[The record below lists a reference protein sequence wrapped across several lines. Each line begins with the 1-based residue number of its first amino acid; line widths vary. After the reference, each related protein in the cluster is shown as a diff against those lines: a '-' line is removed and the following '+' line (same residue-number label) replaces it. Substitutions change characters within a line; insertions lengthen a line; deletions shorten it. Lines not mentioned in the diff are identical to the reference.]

1 MSSLSRRDLDMWD
14 DLRDYTLLE
23 GDCLEKMKELESNS
37 IDAIITDPPYG
48 IGFMGKD
55 WDSSVPGLEWAKE
68 CYRVLKPGG
77 HIVAFSGTRTIHR
90 LAVAIEDAGF
100 EIRDTIHWCYTSG
113 FPKSNNISKQFD
125 REAGLLEPEGK
136 KTTYE
141 DCERVVYNPTTDPRE
156 YVPPEPQSELAKKYK
171 GFGTGLKPAIE
182 PATLARKPIE
192 RGLSVARNVA
202 KYGVGALN
210 IDASRFAYGDDCWIG
225 PQEWSGDP
233 KGDSSKSN
241 CINHIRLL
249 QSYNKRGAMDKNGR
263 WPANIFQC
271 SKPSRSERE
280 AGLDHLDEQVSRS
293 NMNTFNG
300 EGERFDGASSPNY
313 SNFHPTVK
321 PVKLFR
327 WLCRL
332 LGGLR
337 GNTILD
343 PFCGSGTT
351 GVSAILEGFH
361 FIGIEREPRYIP
373 IIKGRIDW
381 AREEYKRENA
391 QLSLFSEVS

>member
-1 MSSLSRRDLDMWD
+1 MWD

-23 GDCLEKMKELESNS
+23 GDCLEKMKEIESNS

-55 WDSSVPGLEWAKE
+55 WDSSVPGLDWARE

-100 EIRDTIHWCYTSG
+100 EIRDTIHWCYFSG
-113 FPKSNNISKQFD
+113 FPKSHDISKAID
-125 REAGLLEPEGK
+125 REAGAVREVVGTNPNVKAGSAGWQDTGYVGGK
-136 KTTYE
+136 VTGGNADITKPATQ
-141 DCERVVYNPTTDPRE
+141 DAQKWD
-156 YVPPEPQSELAKKYK
+156 
-171 GFGTGLKPAIE
+171 GFGTALKPAVE
-182 PATLARKPIE
+182 PALLVRKPLE
-192 RGLSVARNVA
+192 KGLTIAQNVL
-202 KYGVGALN
+202 KHGTGALN
-210 IDASRFAYGDDCWIG
+210 IDGCRFGYGDPCWVG
-225 PQEWSGDP
+225 SQDKDTHRQNKNPSHFGRGQGVEFESGGHPQ
-233 KGDSSKSN
+233 
-241 CINHIRLL
+241 
-249 QSYNKRGAMDKNGR
+249 GR
-263 WPANIFQC
+263 WPANIYQC

-280 AGLDHLDEQVSRS
+280 AGLDHLVEETLRS
-293 NMNTFNG
+293 KMNLGNG
-300 EGERFDGASSPNY
+300 TGERFDGGSSPNY

-327 WLCRL
+327 WMCRL
-332 LGGLR
+332 LGGLP

-391 QLSLFSEVS
+391 QLSLFSEVG

>member
-1 MSSLSRRDLDMWD
+1 MWD
-14 DLRDYTLLE
+14 DLRDYRLLE
-23 GDCLEKMKELESNS
+23 GDCLEKMKEIESDS
-37 IDAIITDPPYG
+37 IDAIVTDPPYG

-55 WDSSVPGLEWAKE
+55 WDSSVPGLDWARE

-100 EIRDTIHWCYTSG
+100 EIRDTIHWCYVSG

-125 REAGLLEPEGK
+125 REAGLLEPEGEGMGQSK
-136 KTTYE
+136 
-141 DCERVVYNPTTDPRE
+141 ERMVLSPTISSRE
-156 YVPPEPQSELAKKYK
+156 YVPPEPQSELAKKYR

-182 PATLARKPIE
+182 PATLARKPVE
-192 RGLSVARNVA
+192 RGLSVARNVE

-225 PQEWSGDP
+225 PQETSGP
-233 KGDSSKSN
+233 
-241 CINHIRLL
+241 R
-249 QSYNKRGAMDKNGR
+249 SYTRQIEQRESQAPNYKHVSFTDHPEGR
-263 WPANIFQC
+263 WPANIYQC

-280 AGLDHLDEQVSRS
+280 AGLDHLDEETLRS
-293 NMNTFNG
+293 KMNLANG
-300 EGERFDGASSPNY
+300 TGERFDGKSSPNY

-332 LGGLR
+332 LGGLP

-391 QLSLFSEVS
+391 QLTLFSEVS

>member
-1 MSSLSRRDLDMWD
+1 MGQSKERMVLSPTISS
-14 DLRDYTLLE
+14 
-23 GDCLEKMKELESNS
+23 
-37 IDAIITDPPYG
+37 
-48 IGFMGKD
+48 
-55 WDSSVPGLEWAKE
+55 
-68 CYRVLKPGG
+68 
-77 HIVAFSGTRTIHR
+77 
-90 LAVAIEDAGF
+90 
-100 EIRDTIHWCYTSG
+100 
-113 FPKSNNISKQFD
+113 
-125 REAGLLEPEGK
+125 
-136 KTTYE
+136 
-141 DCERVVYNPTTDPRE
+141 RE
-156 YVPPEPQSELAKKYK
+156 YIPPEPQSELAKKYK

-192 RGLSVARNVA
+192 RGLSVARNVK

-210 IDASRFAYGDDCWIG
+210 IDASRFGYGDPCWIG
-225 PQEWSGDP
+225 NTEQTGGRSYTRKIDQRVTQVP
-233 KGDSSKSN
+233 KFKDVLYTDHDLGK
-241 CINHIRLL
+241 
-249 QSYNKRGAMDKNGR
+249 
-263 WPANIFQC
+263 WPANIYQC

-280 AGLDHLDEQVSRS
+280 AGLDHLVEETLRS
-293 NMNTFNG
+293 KMNLANG
-300 EGERFDGASSPNY
+300 TGERFDGSSSPNY

-332 LGGLR
+332 LGGLP

>member
-1 MSSLSRRDLDMWD
+1 MWD

-55 WDSSVPGLEWAKE
+55 WDSSVPGLDWAKE

-125 REAGLLEPEGK
+125 REAGLLGAEGK
-136 KTTYE
+136 GTTYD

-156 YVPPEPQSELAKKYK
+156 YVPPDPQSELAKKYK

-210 IDASRFAYGDDCWIG
+210 IDASRFAYGDPCWIG
-225 PQEWSGDP
+225 PQSDHRREWQRKQST
-233 KGDSSKSN
+233 KSN
-241 CINHIRLL
+241 IPVVVQKDIELDD
-249 QSYNKRGAMDKNGR
+249 YAPEDGR
-263 WPANIFQC
+263 WPANIYQC

-280 AGLDHLDEQVSRS
+280 AGLDHLVEETLRS
-293 NMNTFNG
+293 KMNLANG
-300 EGERFDGASSPNY
+300 TGERFDGASSPNY

-361 FIGIEREPRYIP
+361 FVGIEREPRYIP

>member
-1 MSSLSRRDLDMWD
+1 MWD

-55 WDSSVPGLEWAKE
+55 WDSSVPGLDWAKE

-100 EIRDTIHWCYTSG
+100 EIRDTIHWCYVSG

-125 REAGLLEPEGK
+125 REAGLLGAEGK
-136 KTTYE
+136 GTTYD
-141 DCERVVYNPTTDPRE
+141 DCERVVYNPTIDPRE

-210 IDASRFAYGDDCWIG
+210 IDASRFGYGDDCWIG
-225 PQEWSGDP
+225 PQSDHRREWQRKQST
-233 KGDSSKSN
+233 KSN
-241 CINHIRLL
+241 IPVVVQKDIELDDYAPEH
-249 QSYNKRGAMDKNGR
+249 GR
-263 WPANIFQC
+263 WPANIYQC

-280 AGLDHLDEQVSRS
+280 AGLDHLEEQVSRS

>member
-1 MSSLSRRDLDMWD
+1 MWD
-14 DLRDYTLLE
+14 DLRDYRLLE
-23 GDCLEKMKELESNS
+23 GDCLEMMRDIESNS
-37 IDAIITDPPYG
+37 IDALITDPPYG

-55 WDSSVPGLEWAKE
+55 WDSSVPGLDWARE
-68 CYRVLKPGG
+68 CLRVLKPGG

-100 EIRDTIHWCYTSG
+100 EIRDTIHWCYTSR

-125 REAGLLEPEGK
+125 REAGLLAPEGK
-136 KTTYE
+136 GTTYE
-141 DCERVVYNPTTDPRE
+141 DCERIVYTPTIEPKDYT
-156 YVPPEPQSELAKKYK
+156 PPKPQSELAKKYK

-192 RGLSVARNVA
+192 RGLSVARNIK
-202 KYGVGALN
+202 KYGVGGLN
-210 IDASRFAYGDDCWIG
+210 IDGSRFAYGDDCWIG
-225 PQEWSGDP
+225 DSTAPPSVPQPIFKNQASRTYGHGSGNGRIDEFSKP
-233 KGDSSKSN
+233 HDS
-241 CINHIRLL
+241 
-249 QSYNKRGAMDKNGR
+249 GR

-271 SKPSRSERE
+271 SKPSRAERE
-280 AGLDHLDEQVSRS
+280 AGLEHLEEEILRS
-293 NMNTFNG
+293 KMNLANG
-300 EGERFDGASSPNY
+300 QGDRFDGNSSPNY

-332 LGGLR
+332 LGGLP

-351 GVSAILEGFH
+351 GVSAILEGFN
-361 FIGIEREPRYIP
+361 FIGIEREPRYLP
-373 IIKGRIDW
+373 IIRGRLDW
-381 AREEYKRENA
+381 SREEYKRQNA
-391 QLSLFSEVS
+391 QLNLFSEVS

>member
-1 MSSLSRRDLDMWD
+1 MWD

-23 GDCLEKMKELESNS
+23 GDCLEKMKKLESNS

-55 WDSSVPGLEWAKE
+55 WDSSVPGLDWAKE

-100 EIRDTIHWCYTSG
+100 EIRDTIHWCYFSG

-125 REAGLLEPEGK
+125 REAGLLGAEGEG
-136 KTTYE
+136 TRPL
-141 DCERVVYNPTTDPRE
+141 DCERAVYNPTIDPRE
-156 YVPPEPQSELAKKYK
+156 YIPPEPQSELAKKYK

-182 PATLARKPIE
+182 PATLARKPVE

-210 IDASRFAYGDDCWIG
+210 IDASRFGYGDPCWIG
-225 PQEWSGDP
+225 DKEKPDWEIGKLRGTIGHKLSE
-233 KGDSSKSN
+233 N
-241 CINHIRLL
+241 NRIINTPPSDI
-249 QSYNKRGAMDKNGR
+249 GR
-263 WPANIFQC
+263 WPANIYQC

-280 AGLDHLDEQVSRS
+280 AGLDHLVEETLRS
-293 NMNTFNG
+293 KMNLANG
-300 EGERFDGASSPNY
+300 TGERFDGASSPNY

>member
-1 MSSLSRRDLDMWD
+1 MWD

-55 WDSSVPGLEWAKE
+55 WDSSVPGLDWARE

-100 EIRDTIHWCYTSG
+100 EIRDTIHWCYFSG

-136 KTTYE
+136 GTTYD
-141 DCERVVYNPTTDPRE
+141 DCERVVYNPTIDPRE

-182 PATLARKPIE
+182 PATLARKPVE
-192 RGLSVARNVA
+192 RGLSVARNVE

-225 PQEWSGDP
+225 PQSDHRREWQRKQST
-233 KGDSSKSN
+233 KSN
-241 CINHIRLL
+241 IPVVVQKDIELDN
-249 QSYNKRGAMDKNGR
+249 YVPEDGR
-263 WPANIFQC
+263 WPANIYQC

-280 AGLDHLDEQVSRS
+280 AGLDHLDEETLRS
-293 NMNTFNG
+293 KMNLANG
-300 EGERFDGASSPNY
+300 TGERFDGASSPNY

>member
-1 MSSLSRRDLDMWD
+1 MWD
-14 DLRDYTLLE
+14 DLRDYRLLE
-23 GDCLEKMKELESNS
+23 GDCLEMMRDIESNS

-55 WDSSVPGLEWAKE
+55 WDSSVPGLEWARE
-68 CYRVLKPGG
+68 CLRVLKPGG

-125 REAGLLEPEGK
+125 REAGLLAPEGENMGQSK
-136 KTTYE
+136 
-141 DCERVVYNPTTDPRE
+141 ERMVLSPTIPSRDYT
-156 YVPPEPQSELAKKYK
+156 PPKPQSELARKYE

-192 RGLSVARNVA
+192 RGLSVARNIK
-202 KYGVGALN
+202 KYGVGGLN
-210 IDASRFAYGDDCWIG
+210 IDGSRFAYGDDCWIG
-225 PQEWSGDP
+225 DTSDC
-233 KGDSSKSN
+233 SKHWDRKQSTNSN
-241 CINHIRLL
+241 IPIVSQKEIDLNLYAPDL
-249 QSYNKRGAMDKNGR
+249 GR

-271 SKPSRSERE
+271 SKPSRAERE
-280 AGLDHLDEQVSRS
+280 AGLEHLEEQVSRS

-300 EGERFDGASSPNY
+300 EGDRFDGASSPNY

-332 LGGLR
+332 LGGLP

-351 GVSAILEGFH
+351 GVSAILEGFN
-361 FIGIEREPRYIP
+361 FIGIEREPRYLP
-373 IIKGRIDW
+373 IIRGRLDW
-381 AREEYKRENA
+381 SREEYKRENA
-391 QLSLFSEVS
+391 QLNLFSEVS

>member
-1 MSSLSRRDLDMWD
+1 MWD

-55 WDSSVPGLEWAKE
+55 WDSSVPGLDWARE
-68 CYRVLKPGG
+68 CFRVLKPGG

-100 EIRDTIHWCYTSG
+100 EIRDTIHWCYFSG

-125 REAGLLEPEGK
+125 REAGLLEPEGENMGQSK
-136 KTTYE
+136 
-141 DCERVVYNPTTDPRE
+141 ERMVLSPTISSRE

-192 RGLSVARNVA
+192 RGLSVARNVK

-210 IDASRFAYGDDCWIG
+210 IDASRFGYGDPCWIG
-225 PQEWSGDP
+225 PQEDSGIRMNKANRSHSHTVHLP
-233 KGDSSKSN
+233 PLSLKS
-241 CINHIRLL
+241 HPE
-249 QSYNKRGAMDKNGR
+249 GR
-263 WPANIFQC
+263 WPANIYQC

-280 AGLDHLDEQVSRS
+280 AGLDHLVEETLRS
-293 NMNTFNG
+293 KMNLANG
-300 EGERFDGASSPNY
+300 TGERFDGASSPNY